1 MHSSTSNF
9 ERVIPAHPWRGITIT
24 VVIFV
29 FMATVAWEI
38 YARAQGYGP
47 SLNDTS
53 DLWTQVRRRVRPDS
67 IVIVGDSRP
76 VFDCDLD
83 ELERG
88 LGSRP
93 LQLAQPGSSAFPV
106 LDDLIKDESFH
117 GTVICSIVPLMYF
130 VPGGPML
137 ETSQKAVKRYHSQ
150 TLAQRVSH
158 WLGIRLEEHVAF
170 LKQEE
175 LDTAE
180 LLKRLRIPN
189 RPNALV
195 PPTFPPYFGSVDRE
209 RRTRMTESCAL
220 PGPLQTRVRE
230 GWIPLFTPPP
240 PPTYIPRE
248 QFLAGVNAAIEKR
261 FADTAADVAK
271 FRARGGKIV
280 FVRFPVNG
288 PLKELEDKATPRQG
302 PWDRLLKETAAPGI
316 YFEDYPELAGF
327 NCPEWSHLSNEDS
340 IEFTRRLVPHLRT
353 ALGM

>member
-1 MHSSTSNF
+1 
-9 ERVIPAHPWRGITIT
+9 
-24 VVIFV
+24 
-29 FMATVAWEI
+29 
-38 YARAQGYGP
+38 
-47 SLNDTS
+47 
-53 DLWTQVRRRVRPDS
+53 
-67 IVIVGDSRP
+67 
-76 VFDCDLD
+76 
-83 ELERG
+83 
-88 LGSRP
+88 
-93 LQLAQPGSSAFPV
+93 
-106 LDDLIKDESFH
+106 
-117 GTVICSIVPLMYF
+117 MYF

-209 RRTRMTESCAL
+209 RRTRMTESCAQ

-248 QFLAGVNAAIEKR
+248 QFLGWRERRDRKAFCRHRGRRGENFARVAAKLSSLGSPLTDHSR
-261 FADTAADVAK
+261 NWKTKPHRVRD
-271 FRARGGKIV
+271 RGIV
-280 FVRFPVNG
+280 
-288 PLKELEDKATPRQG
+288 
-302 PWDRLLKETAAPGI
+302 
-316 YFEDYPELAGF
+316 
-327 NCPEWSHLSNEDS
+327 C
-340 IEFTRRLVPHLRT
+340 
-353 ALGM
+353 